1 MELDVFKALVEAN
14 GGEKE
19 VLSIGFDNSCII
31 KFIDTEYK
39 HSIHLDEEHKCFKLY
54 ETDIW
59 GNTFITYKPLDTIQ
73 SVVFKLP
80 TIPRN
85 VYNSMSLS

>member
-1 MELDVFKALVEAN
+1 MDLETFKALVEAN

-19 VLSIGFDNSCII
+19 VLSIGFDNSCIV

-39 HSIHLDEEHKCFKLY
+39 HSIHLDETHNCFKFY
-54 ETDIW
+54 DTDMC
-59 GNTFITYKPLDTIQ
+59 GNTFITYKPLDTVQ

-80 TIPRN
+80 TIPRSA
-85 VYNSMSLS
+85 YDPMTIS